1 MFVLALSNKSGEYLA
16 SLNIEQSTIVPATSV
31 FTKENAMKF
40 NEITEATLTMILL
53 NYTSHTT
60 FVVETFDDSNQ
71 QEDECYQSV
80 FGLSLAL
87 AITIKKAVGKE
98 CPTSSLTSLANAMLL
113 EENWIT
119 IVVETL
125 RDVLKKLELS
135 N

>member
-16 SLNIEQSTIVPATSV
+16 SLNIEQSSIVPETSV

-40 NEITEATLTMILL
+40 NEITEATLIMILL

-98 CPTSSLTSLANAMLL
+98 CPTNSLTSLANAMLL

-125 RDVLKKLELS
+125 RDVWKKLE
-135 N
+135 